1 MGILPTWSVPFN
13 LIVCVWMCLYVRAI
27 MSSREIVLLLAV
39 LLTWLFRAE
48 RWALA
53 ELAAAAEAGRKE
65 EYVPITQ
72 EREAKMTWRGVIT
85 APSWSEI
92 EYSAY
97 HNLVSPTL
105 HLANIHPS
113 VSNSCAKCANSC
125 PPDRAPE
132 DCWDRPDTACC
143 CQISQRA
150 ALACLCIV
158 SAYHGPKSGVG
169 IYSENHV
176 FDFSSWGCTLNLI
189 VGFKGNWIHSSLLR
203 ATSSFWPGLMFV
215 CRTLHERIR
224 PCCC

>member
-53 ELAAAAEAGRKE
+53 ELAAATEAGRKE

-92 EYSAY
+92 EHSAY

-125 PPDRAPE
+125 PPDRAAE
-132 DCWDRPDTACC
+132 DCWDRPDCMLLSDITKGCTHLSLYC
-143 CQISQRA
+143 FCISWAKKWSWDLQWKP
-150 ALACLCIV
+150 CIWLFQLGM
-158 SAYHGPKSGVG
+158 HPKS
-169 IYSENHV
+169 HC
-176 FDFSSWGCTLNLI
+176 WL
-189 VGFKGNWIHSSLLR
+189 
-203 ATSSFWPGLMFV
+203 
-215 CRTLHERIR
+215 
-224 PCCC
+224 